1 MRSFRSIALALFLSA
16 ALVACD
22 AAPKQ
27 TLTAPVDATV
37 AAESVETQQDET
49 TAETSQAETTEAAS
63 AAQEAAE
70 EEEEGLQDLAQKL
83 AETPVGTAGSSLAI
97 VTVANEALP
106 LGEALRDEP
115 DVFVEAFI
123 AETEDEDPAL
133 REELLA
139 ELMYTV
145 DGLVRGDEATL
156 GRADDAGVTVNESAL
171 SADEWATV
179 SEGLTA
185 ELAK

>member
-49 TAETSQAETTEAAS
+49 SAETSQAETTEAAS

-70 EEEEGLQDLAQKL
+70 EAGLQALAQKL

-156 GRADDAGVTVNESAL
+156 RRADDAGVTVNESAL